1 MSTVH
6 TVQIPSGKPAGRI
19 ICPRCGNA
27 KDFVEVV
34 NNVLVTNH
42 YIQNSDG
49 SFSPVQKETEITG
62 EVKLFCGRCSADV
75 SEFHSHFQG
84 MIF

>member
-1 MSTVH
+1 MSK
-6 TVQIPSGKPAGRI
+6 VQIPSGKPAGRI

-27 KDFVEVV
+27 KDFVELAS
-34 NNVLVTNH
+34 NVLVTNH

-49 SFSPVQKETEITG
+49 SFTPMHNATEVAG
-62 EVKLFCGRCSADV
+62 EIKLFCGKCSADL
-75 SEFHSHFQG
+75 SEFQAHFQE